1 MGVPWGYHGVAQKV
15 IIQSWSVAGDDESP
29 DKRDEKSSEDKTE
42 KTEKTEKEVL
52 TQHGDQ

>member
-1 MGVPWGYHGVAQKV
+1 MHG
-15 IIQSWSVAGDDESP
+15 GDDESP

-52 TQHGDQ
+52 IRNRDQWEPFFPECVARVPVSL